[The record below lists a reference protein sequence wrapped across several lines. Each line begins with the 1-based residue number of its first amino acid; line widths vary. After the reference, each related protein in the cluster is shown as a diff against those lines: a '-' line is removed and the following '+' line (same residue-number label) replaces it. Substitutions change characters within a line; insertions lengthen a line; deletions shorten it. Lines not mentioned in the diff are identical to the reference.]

1 MGNQDIRAYL
11 NGLFFELNNDS
22 LTVVATDGHRL
33 SIGEIK
39 QNNKLDE
46 KKTVILPR
54 KAVIELTKLLNKS
67 TQKMAEIHLS
77 DNYFSLVDSNTKII
91 SRLIDGNF
99 PNYKQVMPTDFT
111 NTVVINRL
119 DFLSSLQ
126 QASIFVEER
135 TKGVKLVFRDDKL
148 SIFSHSER
156 GRAET
161 QIAVKGQEKE
171 LEIAFNIHYLISV
184 LEKLTADEINMVIP
198 GGENKSCLLSA
209 IGDESYQYIVMPMRI

>member
-1 MGNQDIRAYL
+1 
-11 NGLFFELNNDS
+11 
-22 LTVVATDGHRL
+22 
-33 SIGEIK
+33 
-39 QNNKLDE
+39 
-46 KKTVILPR
+46 
-54 KAVIELTKLLNKS
+54 
-67 TQKMAEIHLS
+67 MAEIHLS
-77 DNYFSLVDSNTKII
+77 DNYFSLVDSNIKII

-99 PNYKQVMPTDFT
+99 PNYKQVMPTDYA

-161 QIAVKGQEKE
+161 QIEIKNQEKE
-171 LEIAFNIHYLISV
+171 IEIAFNIHYLISV

-209 IGDESYQYIVMPMRI
+209 TGDEGYQYIVMPMRI

>member
-11 NGLFFELNNDS
+11 NGLFFELTNDTV
-22 LTVVATDGHRL
+22 TVVATDGHRL

-67 TQKMAEIHLS
+67 SKKMAEIHLS
-77 DNYFSLVDSNTKII
+77 DNYFTLVDSNTKII

-111 NTVVINRL
+111 NTVVIDRL

-126 QASIFVEER
+126 QAAIFVEER
-135 TKGVKLVFRDDKL
+135 TKGVKLVLRDNKL
-148 SIFSHSER
+148 SI
-156 GRAET
+156 
-161 QIAVKGQEKE
+161 
-171 LEIAFNIHYLISV
+171 
-184 LEKLTADEINMVIP
+184 
-198 GGENKSCLLSA
+198 CLLYTSPSPR
-209 IGDESYQYIVMPMRI
+209 D